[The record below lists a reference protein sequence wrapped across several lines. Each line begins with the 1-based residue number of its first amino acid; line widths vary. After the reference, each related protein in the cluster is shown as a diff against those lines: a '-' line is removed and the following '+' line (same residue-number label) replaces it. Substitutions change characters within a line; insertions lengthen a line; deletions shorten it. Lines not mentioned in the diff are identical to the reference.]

1 VAPTAD
7 ALIAALDLRPH
18 PEGGFYREIYRSP
31 LSLDGLPH
39 GAPRPALT
47 GIYFL
52 LPAGTFSAWHRVRS
66 DEVWH
71 HYQGDPVR
79 LHVIVGG
86 VHHSHRL
93 GQDILAG
100 ERPQVVVPAD
110 AWQAAEPIGDR
121 YALCGC
127 NVAPGFD
134 FADFEMPEADDLVRL
149 LPDHAALAR
158 RLGRQ
163 APCRSP
169 RP

>member
-7 ALIAALDLRPH
+7 ALIAELGLQPH

-31 LSLDGLPH
+31 LTLDGLPH
-39 GAPRPALT
+39 GAPRQALT

-52 LPAGTFSAWHRVRS
+52 LTAGTFSAWHRVRS

-71 HYQGDPVR
+71 HYQGDPVL
-79 LHVIVGG
+79 LHVIVDGKLT
-86 VHHSHRL
+86 SHRL

-100 ERPQVVVPAD
+100 ERPQIVVPAD

-134 FADFEMPEADDLVRL
+134 FADFEMPAAADLAAQLRE
-149 LPDHAALAR
+149 HAVIAR

-163 APCRSP
+163 AL
-169 RP
+169 